1 MTLDWQAAM
10 TNINPFI
17 GSVLQST
24 HVQRL
29 QAADKDRQIR
39 RQQDLEKNAALE
51 SDKLEHQVESAE
63 QLNPIHDDDSTNPR
77 RRPRNSQPH
86 KQSSDPKD
94 SGGSHLD
101 VTA

>member
-1 MTLDWQAAM
+1 MTQ
-10 TNINPFI
+10 INPFI

-29 QAADKDRQIR
+29 QAAEKDRQIR

-63 QLNPIHDDDSTNPR
+63 QLNAIHDEESTNPR
-77 RRPRNSQPH
+77 RKRRSRSGHGNPTRD
-86 KQSSDPKD
+86 SDSNDP
-94 SGGSHLD
+94 HLD
-101 VTA
+101 ITA